1 MQQARG
7 GMGNRKHGQSGVAPK
22 SPRFK
27 HLTKLEAEGSL
38 GCDKPK
44 KKQPGKNKARA
55 AAKQARD
62 KKNAR
67 GK

>member
-1 MQQARG
+1 
-7 GMGNRKHGQSGVAPK
+7 MGSKKHGTSGFAPR

-27 HLTKLEAEGSL
+27 HLTKLEAEGAL
-38 GCDKPK
+38 GRDKPK
-44 KKQPGKNKARA
+44 QARPGKNKARA

-62 KKNAR
+62 KKNQR